1 MLNRYQRTA
10 NMITIR
16 NRLKS
21 TRIED
26 QFKGK
31 SITKRNS
38 QWIWF
43 DCTFACI
50 LSTQKKTKLFCFERQ
65 NNILFKIC
73 VPYQSTPDYSMHS
86 NAHNKLFFYLRI
98 SLHHFAIGFL
108 CHLPL
113 SLATLS
119 YITRIKEIISPFRK
133 PISHGIGRITLR
145 CLDLESRKIC
155 QIWPDYRL
163 LNISMIL
170 LFKPSR
176 HQFLWHFWGIYFHWG
191 GLGIALPEYSASES
205 HTLTHS
211 KEWLSAERQSMKS
224 GVHKTAT
231 EINGLNEKSYVDDQS
246 TKCK

>member
-1 MLNRYQRTA
+1 
-10 NMITIR
+10 MITIR

-119 YITRIKEIISPFRK
+119 YITRIKETIFTFQKTHFARYWPHHVKVFRSRVEKNMSNLARLQAIKHLNDSPLQAIYYSLQDTNFY
-133 PISHGIGRITLR
+133 GIFEEFIFT
-145 CLDLESRKIC
+145 
-155 QIWPDYRL
+155 
-163 LNISMIL
+163 
-170 LFKPSR
+170 
-176 HQFLWHFWGIYFHWG
+176 
-191 GLGIALPEYSASES
+191 
-205 HTLTHS
+205 
-211 KEWLSAERQSMKS
+211 
-224 GVHKTAT
+224 GV
-231 EINGLNEKSYVDDQS
+231 G
-246 TKCK
+246 